1 MANTPINEQVQD
13 LVFDLDIAT
22 ASTSAN
28 TTQNNTSGNLFIY
41 GGDVRIFDNAGEI
54 TEFTRGDRF
63 EVNIQANEKNQI
75 SNSPIDARTL
85 REMLKHPQFKGFM
98 LLNGTN
104 TKITVTHTPV
114 NAAVNVA
121 PYKVHIT
128 LFGRVGEV

>member
-1 MANTPINEQVQD
+1 MNTAINDQVQN
-13 LVFDLDIAT
+13 LVFDIDITT
-22 ASTSAN
+22 ANASGSKTE
-28 TTQNNTSGNLFIY
+28 NNTSGSLFIY

-63 EVNIQANEKNQI
+63 EINIQANEKNQI
-75 SNSPIDARTL
+75 SNSPLDARTL
-85 REMLKHPQFKGFM
+85 REMFKHPQFKGFV
-98 LLNGTN
+98 LLNNTN
-104 TKITVTHTPV
+104 TKITATHTPV